1 MIARRSPR
9 DRGVSS
15 RTAVAPEAAARTASS
30 ASSEKVSQH
39 DPHLGPRPA
48 PDPAVSQIPLFG
60 RLRWFHPVAG
70 IRQAE
75 TQPAGAPK
83 NQIGDFHQT
92 FINSRIIFYLCPS
105 LVAVI
110 GSPFRFQLRKEK
122 PPYATPL
129 YNRGL
134 MNLTRKIFEFHA
146 VSKLWP
152 GEGLLPGENRHPS
165 SGSGANPRNARVCSQ
180 CLPDNPGQ
188 EHSISCRSAAS
199 VQPAPRSTPT

>member
-1 MIARRSPR
+1 MPAEFGTERIRRICRFFHANCPF
-9 DRGVSS
+9 
-15 RTAVAPEAAARTASS
+15 ASWKDLDAQS
-30 ASSEKVSQH
+30 ILRRLQQFRAKN
-39 DPHLGPRPA
+39 
-48 PDPAVSQIPLFG
+48 IP
-60 RLRWFHPVAG
+60 PQAG
-70 IRQAE
+70 
-75 TQPAGAPK
+75 TQPRRYPK
-83 NQIGDFHQT
+83 RTSNWSYFHQT

-165 SGSGANPRNARVCSQ
+165 SGSGANPRNARACSQ

-188 EHSISCRSAAS
+188 EHSISGRSAAN
-199 VQPAPRSTPT
+199 VQPAPRSTPTWSSAFASAPCRCV